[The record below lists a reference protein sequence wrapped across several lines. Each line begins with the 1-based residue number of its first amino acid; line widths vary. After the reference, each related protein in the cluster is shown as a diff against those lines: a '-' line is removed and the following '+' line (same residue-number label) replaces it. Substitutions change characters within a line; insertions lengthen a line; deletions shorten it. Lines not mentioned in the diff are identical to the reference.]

1 MPSVEER
8 IDSLESILGQF
19 IVHTDVALRRL
30 ENEMREFKEEM
41 RKFREESEKDRASLH
56 NEMKAFKDEMRE
68 ENRMMNKRWGEIS
81 NKLGTIVEDIIFP
94 ATGPVLEK
102 YFNCDPEI
110 IGMNIKRKSKDKK
123 LKDEFDVIAVCEDM
137 VFLVEVKATPKKE
150 YIDEFINIKM
160 ERFGLLFE
168 EYKDKRLIPIFAS
181 LRLEE
186 DTVNYLTQNRI
197 YAMAY
202 REWDYMDI
210 LNFEEMK
217 R

>member
-41 RKFREESEKDRASLH
+41 RRFREESEKDRASLH

>member
-19 IVHTDVALRRL
+19 IVHTDVALKRL
-30 ENEMREFKEEM
+30 ENEMRAFKDEM
-41 RKFREESEKDRASLH
+41 RAFKD
-56 NEMKAFKDEMRE
+56 EMRAFKDEMRE

-110 IGMNIKRKSKDKK
+110 IGMNIKRKSKDKR

-160 ERFGLLFE
+160 ERFRLLFE

-186 DTVNYLTQNRI
+186 DTVDYLTQNRI